1 MYSLFMPIVCRAE
14 KSLPEH
20 EEAYQS
26 EEMHGPASETAQND
40 DGYHVEHAV
49 DKAFESEFGVSVFT
63 GAVLDYFF
71 SYFGKTGSLGQHR
84 YVTVHFAVDVYGFDH
99 FTAVCFQPAVEVVQ
113 GEARSLARHV
123 VEQFGG
129 YCLGQR
135 VVALFFH
142 PDTIS

>member
-1 MYSLFMPIVCRAE
+1 MYAALKKPTVNMRKP
-14 KSLPEH
+14 
-20 EEAYQS
+20 YQS

-84 YVTVHFAVDVYGFDH
+84 YVTGAFSPVD
-99 FTAVCFQPAVEVVQ
+99 
-113 GEARSLARHV
+113 
-123 VEQFGG
+123 
-129 YCLGQR
+129 CLW
-135 VVALFFH
+135 
-142 PDTIS
+142 I